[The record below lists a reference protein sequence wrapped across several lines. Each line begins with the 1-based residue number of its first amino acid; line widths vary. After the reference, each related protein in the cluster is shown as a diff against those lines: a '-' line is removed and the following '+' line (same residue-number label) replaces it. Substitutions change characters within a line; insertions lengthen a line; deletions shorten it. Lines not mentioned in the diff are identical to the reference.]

1 MKILILGGTR
11 FIGLSVLKRCMEQGY
26 DITYLSRKR
35 ITETENPKVI
45 LGERQD
51 VIYQLKGCSF
61 DVAIDFSAYDSS
73 AVRSTLKN
81 VQVSR
86 YILISSA
93 WLTQYIR
100 QDRNFTATD
109 AAYIQA
115 KMRTERYLEH
125 WQDKTMKRTILRFPP
140 TFGPGDHSGR
150 LDYLATRIFSNT
162 PVTVCDTAS
171 RHLSLC
177 YVNDV
182 SALIFRA
189 ITSAQQEHCYIGE
202 AIPDETISYMQLL
215 QFIADQLNKNLTVK
229 TASKKDIKKD
239 FPSFFSV
246 DPFWQEVAY
255 SAEWPNPFWDFGV
268 KTTPYFSW
276 LKECLDNYHPT
287 NSKLSVKHRA
297 YQWKSEEFIQAEQK
311 WMDTSNE

>member
-26 DITYLSRKR
+26 DITYLSRR
-35 ITETENPKVI
+35 CLTDTEGPKVI

-51 VIYQLKGCSF
+51 VIHQLKGRNF

-73 AVRSTLKN
+73 AVQATLKN
-81 VQVSR
+81 VQVSK

-93 WLTQYIR
+93 WLTQYKR
-100 QDRNFTATD
+100 QDRNFSAKD
-109 AAYIQA
+109 AAYIRA

-125 WQDKTMKRTILRFPP
+125 WQDKAMVRIILRFPP

-177 YVNDV
+177 YVDDV
-182 SALIFRA
+182 SALIFQA
-189 ITSAQQEHCYIGE
+189 ISSAQQEHCYVGD
-202 AIPDETISYMQLL
+202 AVPDETISYMHLL
-215 QFIADQLNKNLTVK
+215 QFIAHQLNKNLTVK
-229 TASKKDIKKD
+229 TASKEDIRKY

-255 SAEWPNPFWDFGV
+255 SAEWPNPFSDFGI
-268 KTTPYFSW
+268 KTTPYSSW
-276 LKECLDNYHPT
+276 LKKCLNNYDPT
-287 NSKLSVKHRA
+287 NSKLSVKQRA
-297 YQWKSEEFIQAEQK
+297 YQWMSDEFIKAEQK